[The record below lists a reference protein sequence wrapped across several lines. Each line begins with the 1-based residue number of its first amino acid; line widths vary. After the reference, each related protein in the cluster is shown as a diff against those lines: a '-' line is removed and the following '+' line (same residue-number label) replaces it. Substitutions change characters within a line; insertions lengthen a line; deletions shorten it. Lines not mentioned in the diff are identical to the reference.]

1 MSDSPEPAELAT
13 ELLQAL
19 DPLLRGKDLQ
29 LCLDAVLNMFVYIV
43 LTNTTH
49 SQASDTFR
57 GCQAIFGHAS
67 DVAQAKH
74 ELQTATIH

>member
-1 MSDSPEPAELAT
+1 MADSPETAQLAT

-19 DPLLRGKDLQ
+19 DPLLMGKDLQ
-29 LCLDAVLNMFVYIV
+29 ICLDAVLNVFVYLV

-49 SQASDTFR
+49 SQASEVFR

-74 ELQTATIH
+74 ELPTATIH